1 MRKSLDISGVD
12 LAKPRVRALYD
23 AIALCGGIYAATE
36 LLGVHKMHLYRCLR
50 ETVAISA
57 EHARVLCKAGGHRIK
72 IDEICPEAYSKLSQ
86 KELGYTVRK

>member
-1 MRKSLDISGVD
+1 MRKSLAISGMN
-12 LAKPRVRALYD
+12 LEEPRVRALHD
-23 AIALCGGIYAATE
+23 AIALCGGITSASD
-36 LLGVHKMHLYRCLR
+36 LIGVHKMHLYRCLQQTT
-50 ETVAISA
+50 ELAP